1 MDEMN
6 MNEMVNEV
14 KDIADV
20 SDAQE
25 SKTGIIGKV
34 VIGVAVAGIAGVSAF
49 FYKNRSKRKEKMI
62 AKLREQGYTITEP
75 EEPIEGE
82 VVEDKNSKK
91 K

>member
-6 MNEMVNEV
+6 TNEMVNEV
-14 KDIADV
+14 KDIADI

-25 SKTGIIGKV
+25 SKNSIIGKV
-34 VIGVAVAGIAGVSAF
+34 AIGIAVAGIAGVSAF
-49 FYKNRSKRKEKMI
+49 FYKNRGKRKEKMI

-75 EEPIEGE
+75 EEPLEGD

>member
-14 KDIADV
+14 KDIADI

-25 SKTGIIGKV
+25 SKNSIIGKV
-34 VIGVAVAGIAGVSAF
+34 AIGIAVAGIAGVSAF
-49 FYKNRSKRKEKMI
+49 FYKNRGKRKEKMI

-75 EEPIEGE
+75 EEPVEGDA
-82 VVEDKNSKK
+82 VEDKNSKK

>member
-34 VIGVAVAGIAGVSAF
+34 VIGVAVAVIAGVSAF
-49 FYKNRSKRKEKMI
+49 FYKNRGKRKEKTI

-75 EEPIEGE
+75 EKPIEGE